1 MEAYFFALL
10 PIPVLAIIMQYL
22 GKIIHEKY
30 MVAQDAFGDL
40 NDRVLESIAGVRV
53 IRAYVQERADEKN
66 FADMSEEVY
75 QKIWL

>member
-1 MEAYFFALL
+1 
-10 PIPVLAIIMQYL
+10 MQYL

-40 NDRVLESIAGVRV
+40 NDRVLESIVGVRV

-75 QKIWL
+75 QKTWL